1 MSIRLKPESVDKKE
15 PETGSS
21 PLASEGTEVSFNA
34 VADEKPKLDVISPPD
49 TLRGWMV
56 VGSSFILFMLVAG
69 YTNSFGVYLQEC
81 QLHVFPTTPS
91 STLSWIGSLQFG
103 CICLFGVVRGVLV
116 EQYKSQIIIAIGGIL
131 MGALFLAT
139 IFAGGTYYMPYYFV
153 TSYSAVVLKL
163 SKNWGANISSILNA
177 SSIVERIATGILGD
191 RVGTLN
197 TMFVIFLISAI
208 SLFAIWLPLKSLGT
222 LVASAV
228 VFGIASSSIDT
239 LLPVVTAKL
248 FGIKRLSSI
257 LGLMFISYTIGTFIS
272 APVGG
277 VLLDDYGH

>member
-131 MGALFLAT
+131 MGACLL
-139 IFAGGTYYMPYYFV
+139 
-153 TSYSAVVLKL
+153 
-163 SKNWGANISSILNA
+163 ISSACN
-177 SSIVERIATGILGD
+177 SPIAFIFTQGILFGASGSL
-191 RVGTLN
+191 VLIP
-197 TMFVIFLISAI
+197 TM
-208 SLFAIWLPLKSLGT
+208 SLPG
-222 LVASAV
+222 
-228 VFGIASSSIDT
+228 
-239 LLPVVTAKL
+239 
-248 FGIKRLSSI
+248 
-257 LGLMFISYTIGTFIS
+257 
-272 APVGG
+272 
-277 VLLDDYGH
+277 